1 MIKLKDILNEDI
13 FWPRNFGDPLP
24 TLADT
29 IKRHQQLTENGDM
42 DSEDTA
48 GVWISYD
55 NRCMLCLREDG
66 RWSIPKGHIQ
76 IGEEPVDGALRELV
90 EETQIMLNGT
100 PELVEKVKKSN
111 GDGYF
116 HIFKFE
122 SDKKFIPRLDH
133 EHTKWGYFSY
143 DNLPTPLDEKLENI
157 LK

>member
-1 MIKLKDILNEDI
+1 MIKLRDLLYEGFN
-13 FWPRNFGDPLP
+13 
-24 TLADT
+24 DT
-29 IKRHQQLTENGDM
+29 
-42 DSEDTA
+42 EDTA

-76 IGEEPVDGALRELV
+76 IGEEPIDGALRELV

-100 PELVEKVKKSN
+100 PELEEKVKKNN

-116 HIFKFE
+116 HIFRFE
-122 SDKKFIPRLDH
+122 TDKKFIPRLDI

-143 DNLPTPLDEKLENI
+143 DKLPTPLDEKLENI
-157 LK
+157 LNKY

>member
-1 MIKLKDILNEDI
+1 MLKLKDLLFEGHNDTED
-13 FWPRNFGDPLP
+13 
-24 TLADT
+24 
-29 IKRHQQLTENGDM
+29 
-42 DSEDTA
+42 SA

-66 RWSIPKGHIQ
+66 RWSIPKGHIKL
-76 IGEEPVDGALRELV
+76 GEEPVEGALRELV

-100 PELVEKVKKSN
+100 PELVKKVKKSK

-122 SDKKFIPRLDH
+122 TDKKFIPRLDI

-143 DNLPTPLDEKLENI
+143 DKLPTPLDEKLENI

>member
-1 MIKLKDILNEDI
+1 MIKLKDLLFEGHNDTED
-13 FWPRNFGDPLP
+13 
-24 TLADT
+24 
-29 IKRHQQLTENGDM
+29 
-42 DSEDTA
+42 SA
-48 GVWISYD
+48 GVWINYD

-66 RWSIPKGHIQ
+66 RWSIPKGHIK

-100 PELVEKVKKSN
+100 PELVKKVKKSN

-122 SDKKFIPRLDH
+122 TDKKFIPRLDI

-143 DNLPTPLDEKLENI
+143 DKLPTPLDEKLENI

>member
-1 MIKLKDILNEDI
+1 MIKLKDLLFEGHNDTED
-13 FWPRNFGDPLP
+13 
-24 TLADT
+24 
-29 IKRHQQLTENGDM
+29 
-42 DSEDTA
+42 SA
-48 GVWISYD
+48 GVWINYD

-66 RWSIPKGHIQ
+66 RWSIPKGHIK

-100 PELVEKVKKSN
+100 PELVKKVKKSS

-122 SDKKFIPRLDH
+122 SDKKFIPRLDI

-143 DNLPTPLDEKLENI
+143 DKLPTPLDEKLENI

>member
-1 MIKLKDILNEDI
+1 MIKLKDLLFEGHN
-13 FWPRNFGDPLP
+13 
-24 TLADT
+24 DT
-29 IKRHQQLTENGDM
+29 
-42 DSEDTA
+42 EDTA

-76 IGEEPVDGALRELV
+76 IGEEPIDGALRELV

-100 PELVEKVKKSN
+100 PELVEKVKKNN

-116 HIFKFE
+116 HIFRFE
-122 SDKKFIPRLDH
+122 TDKKFIPRLDI

-157 LK
+157 LNKY

>member
-1 MIKLKDILNEDI
+1 MIKLKDLLYEGFN
-13 FWPRNFGDPLP
+13 
-24 TLADT
+24 DT
-29 IKRHQQLTENGDM
+29 
-42 DSEDTA
+42 EDTA

-76 IGEEPVDGALRELV
+76 IGEEPIDGALRELV

-100 PELVEKVKKSN
+100 PELVEKVKKNN

-116 HIFKFE
+116 HIFRFE
-122 SDKKFIPRLDH
+122 TDKKFIPRLDI

-143 DNLPTPLDEKLENI
+143 DKLPTPLDEKLENI

>member
-1 MIKLKDILNEDI
+1 MIKLKDLLFEGHN
-13 FWPRNFGDPLP
+13 
-24 TLADT
+24 DT
-29 IKRHQQLTENGDM
+29 
-42 DSEDTA
+42 EDTA
-48 GVWISYD
+48 GVWINYD

-66 RWSIPKGHIQ
+66 RWSIPKGHIK
-76 IGEEPVDGALRELV
+76 ISEEPVDGALRELV
-90 EETQIMLNGT
+90 EETQIMLNGS
-100 PELVEKVKKSN
+100 PELVKKVKKSN

-122 SDKKFIPRLDH
+122 SDKKFIPRLDI